1 MNNSKTDNLNQMLR
15 KFLLLS
21 LVAVALATDVHG
33 QAKKPSIMVVPADVW
48 CNKNSYVMEFDNQGT
63 KKMVPDYRKALQTDS
78 DLKMAI
84 SKIGELMAQRG
95 FPLVDLE
102 AQLKKL
108 ENQSAE
114 DAMTT
119 GKDGADIAESP
130 VDKLKKVAK
139 ADILMS
145 LDYTVTSG
153 MRGKQV
159 TFNLQ
164 GLDAYTAKQV
174 AAASGTGAPAMSAL
188 PAELLDEAVLAHL
201 DNFNTQLQGHFDD
214 LFTNGREVSLRIR
227 VFTGGEFDGDLE
239 SEYDGEELGVQIEK
253 WVSDNT
259 VQGRFGAPD
268 ATETMMQFEQ
278 VRIPLYDASN
288 KALDTRSWA
297 RGLQKHLKDAYGIT
311 AKLGTNGLGQAVI
324 TIGGK

>member
-1 MNNSKTDNLNQMLR
+1 MFGKNLVVTCIAAMLAG
-15 KFLLLS
+15 S
-21 LVAVALATDVHG
+21 LHG

-48 CNKNSYVMEFDNQGT
+48 CNKNSYMMEFDNQGT
-63 KKMVPDYRKALQTDS
+63 KKLVPDYRKALQSDS

-108 ENQSAE
+108 ESQSAE
-114 DAMTT
+114 DNMSV
-119 GKDGADIAESP
+119 GKGGEEIAESP

-139 ADILMS
+139 ADIIMS
-145 LDYTVTSG
+145 MDYTVSSG

-174 AAASGTGAPAMSAL
+174 AAASGTGVPAATAL
-188 PAELLDEAVLAHL
+188 PVELLVEAVIAHI
-201 DNFNTQLQGHFDD
+201 DNFNAQLQTHFDD
-214 LFTNGREVSLRIR
+214 LFTNGREVALRIR
-227 VFTGGEFDGDLE
+227 VFSGGDFDGDLE
-239 SEYDGEELGVQIEK
+239 SEYDGEELGVQIEN
-253 WVSDNT
+253 WVSANT

-268 ATETMMQFEQ
+268 ATENMMRFEQ
-278 VRIPLYDASN
+278 VRIPLYDATN

-297 RGLQKHLKDAYGIT
+297 RVLQKHLKDAYGIT
-311 AKLGTNGLGQAVI
+311 AKLGTNGLGEAII